1 MTTTVHTTDVLH
13 RSFQRGLATG
23 IMHNKKGGAKWPD
36 SHRERLHRLANDVTY
51 EKQSVLMP
59 IGSSGQAEIQ
69 NISGSILSEYYMDV
83 AMSGGAWQCDW
94 GDGSC
99 DEMKWVEGFGAVRSQ
114 HKELIPVDQQG
125 TVQLCSTGQSRAV
138 QCVQIRFR
146 RELCGA
152 EPLRDRYAE
161 LFAQ

>member
-1 MTTTVHTTDVLH
+1 
-13 RSFQRGLATG
+13 
-23 IMHNKKGGAKWPD
+23 MHNKKGGAKWPD

-99 DEMKWVEGFGAVRSQ
+99 DEMKWVEELSRSVNRLQ
-114 HKELIPVDQQG
+114 RADAATNREQFNFAQQDSPERSNAYKF
-125 TVQLCSTGQSRAV
+125 VFDVSCR
-138 QCVQIRFR
+138 
-146 RELCGA
+146 GA
-152 EPLRDRYAE
+152 EPSPYRYAE
-161 LFAQ
+161 LSVR